1 MTPADSSELLIEE
14 SSIRVETTFDRDKT
28 KRYLR
33 SYIFDDIA
41 EGTHVAAL
49 IYTPRTTDAFL
60 SGTTTQRAYNLMK
73 KYVSDPVK
81 QYDII
86 SLMPDLLVSEDLPFA
101 QASFDETNYEFV
113 AKTLAEVKAKNG
125 VVLCGWG
132 SPGRLMHHLPAY
144 EELFDQYADI
154 LYCSGI
160 TNKGEPN
167 HLRLTMDDSPM
178 ITYNDMKQ
186 KAKKLRRK

>member
-1 MTPADSSELLIEE
+1 MTQPDRSTLTIEE
-14 SSIRVETTFDRDKT
+14 SSIRVQTTFDEAKT

-33 SYIFDDIA
+33 SYIFDDI
-41 EGTHVAAL
+41 EDGTHVAAL

-73 KYVSDPVK
+73 KYVEGPVQ

-86 SLMPDLLVSEDLPFA
+86 SLIPDLLVSEDLPFA
-101 QASFDETNYEFV
+101 QASFDEVNYEFV
-113 AKTLAEVKAKNG
+113 EQTLRQVKEKNG

-144 EELFDQYADI
+144 ENLFDQYADI

-160 TNKGEPN
+160 TTKGEPN
-167 HLRLTMDDSPM
+167 HLRLTVDDSPM
-178 ITYNDMKQ
+178 ITYQDMKL
-186 KAKKLRRK
+186 KAKKLKRK

>member
-1 MTPADSSELLIEE
+1 MTQPDRSTLTIEE
-14 SSIRVETTFDRDKT
+14 SSIRVQTTFDQDKT

-33 SYIFDDIA
+33 SYIFDDI
-41 EGTHVAAL
+41 EDGTHVAAL

-73 KYVSDPVK
+73 KYVEGPVK

-101 QASFDETNYEFV
+101 QSSFDELNYEFV
-113 AKTLAEVKAKNG
+113 EQTLRQVKEKNG

-144 EELFDQYADI
+144 ENLFDQYADI

-160 TNKGEPN
+160 TSKGEPN
-167 HLRLTMDDSPM
+167 HLRLTVDDSPM
-178 ITYNDMKQ
+178 ITYQDMKL
-186 KAKKLRRK
+186 KAKKLKRK

>member
-14 SSIRVETTFDRDKT
+14 SSIRVQTTFDRDKT

-73 KYVSDPVK
+73 KYVSDPSNNMTSSV
-81 QYDII
+81 
-86 SLMPDLLVSEDLPFA
+86 
-101 QASFDETNYEFV
+101 
-113 AKTLAEVKAKNG
+113 
-125 VVLCGWG
+125 
-132 SPGRLMHHLPAY
+132 
-144 EELFDQYADI
+144 
-154 LYCSGI
+154 
-160 TNKGEPN
+160 
-167 HLRLTMDDSPM
+167 
-178 ITYNDMKQ
+178 
-186 KAKKLRRK
+186 

>member
-1 MTPADSSELLIEE
+1 MTQPDRSSLTIEE
-14 SSIRVETTFDRDKT
+14 SSIRVQTTFDEAKT

-33 SYIFDDIA
+33 SYIFDDVTDGA
-41 EGTHVAAL
+41 HVAAL

-73 KYVSDPVK
+73 KHIEDPIK

-86 SLMPDLLVSEDLPFA
+86 SLMPDLLASEDLPFA
-101 QASFDETNYEFV
+101 QASFDDINYEFV
-113 AKTLAEVKAKNG
+113 EQTLRRVKETNG

-144 EELFDQYADI
+144 EKLFDQYADI

-160 TNKGEPN
+160 TSKGEPN
-167 HLRLTMDDSPM
+167 HLRLTVDDSPM
-178 ITYNDMKQ
+178 ITYPDMKL
-186 KAKKLRRK
+186 KAKKLKRK

>member
-1 MTPADSSELLIEE
+1 MTQPDRSTLTIEE
-14 SSIRVETTFDRDKT
+14 SSIRVQTTFDEAKT

-41 EGTHVAAL
+41 DGTHVAAL

-73 KYVSDPVK
+73 KYVEGPVQ

-86 SLMPDLLVSEDLPFA
+86 SLIPDLLASEDLPFA
-101 QASFDETNYEFV
+101 QASFDEVNYEFV
-113 AKTLAEVKAKNG
+113 EQTLRQVKEKNG

-144 EELFDQYADI
+144 ENLFDQYADI

-160 TNKGEPN
+160 TSKGEPN
-167 HLRLTMDDSPM
+167 HLRLTVDDSPM
-178 ITYNDMKQ
+178 ITYQDMKL
-186 KAKKLRRK
+186 KAKKLKRK

>member
-1 MTPADSSELLIEE
+1 MTQPDLSSLQIEE
-14 SSIRVETTFDRDKT
+14 SSIRVKTTFDADKT

-33 SYIFDDIA
+33 SYIFDDIE
-41 EGTHVAAL
+41 EGTHVAAM

-73 KYVSDPVK
+73 KHVSDPVK

-101 QASFDETNYEFV
+101 QASYDEINYQFV
-113 AKTLAEVKAKNG
+113 EQTLQQVRAKNG

-132 SPGRLMHHLPAY
+132 SPGRLMHHLPAF
-144 EELFDQYADI
+144 EDLFNEYADI

-160 TNKGEPN
+160 TSKGEPN
-167 HLRLTMDDSPM
+167 HLRLTVDDSPM
-178 ITYNDMKQ
+178 ITYREMQQ